1 MKKVSFSKFGLTI
14 VPALESCL
22 ECWEVSIESLTQ
34 LPFFDALNKFMEEF
48 FNRHLVGPTISYVI
62 WGGVAANLMLLLI
75 DRSRI
80 HYSFHDIELYFVRD
94 NKIYQPNDLIYSLH
108 EELLSNDKFLL
119 EVGGQSIVK
128 VREGFSVQRF
138 QKDRVMLN
146 DGDLL
151 LNSVILIIDRTREKI
166 YVEAPAGTF
175 QALLAGENAL
185 EMKDTS
191 DLRSIDRIA
200 RRIYRNISKSIRFE
214 IVAGL
219 TLSVKSQG
227 RLEGLINSYTKKLD
241 DYFNGSHM
249 SLEEKETT
257 KEWIES
263 ADITSVQS
271 GIKWLYLVSLS
282 ETAKRLAGIGGV
294 SSLNQIEF
302 VKFLVEK
309 EFGDSTLFDHP
320 LIQLTRKGFIDP
332 IWSSECDVRLD
343 IARRCFADFSS
354 YQKPGAQKL
363 REAYSLDSPVGVYTE
378 YT

>member
-1 MKKVSFSKFGLTI
+1 MKKVSFSRFGLTF
-14 VPALESCL
+14 VPSLDSSLER
-22 ECWEVSIESLTQ
+22 WKVSIESLNQ
-34 LPFFDALNKFMEEF
+34 LPFFDAFNRFMEEF
-48 FNRHLVGPTISYVI
+48 FNRNPVGQTISYVI

-75 DRSRI
+75 DRSKI
-80 HYSFHDIELYFVRD
+80 HYSLHDIELYFVRED
-94 NKIYQPNDLIYSLH
+94 KIYQPDDLIYSLH

-119 EVGGQSIVK
+119 EVGGQPIVK
-128 VREGFSVQRF
+128 IREGFSVQRF

-227 RLEGLINSYTKKLD
+227 RLKGLIDSYTKKLD

-263 ADITSVQS
+263 ADIASVQS
-271 GIKWLYLVSLS
+271 GMRWLYLVSLS
-282 ETAKRLAGIGGV
+282 ETAKRLAGINGV

-309 EFGDSTLFDHP
+309 ELGGNTLFDHP

-332 IWSSECDVRLD
+332 IWPSEFDARLD
-343 IARRCFADFSS
+343 IARRCFADFSR

-363 REAYSLDSPVGVYTE
+363 REAYSLDSPVGVYTK